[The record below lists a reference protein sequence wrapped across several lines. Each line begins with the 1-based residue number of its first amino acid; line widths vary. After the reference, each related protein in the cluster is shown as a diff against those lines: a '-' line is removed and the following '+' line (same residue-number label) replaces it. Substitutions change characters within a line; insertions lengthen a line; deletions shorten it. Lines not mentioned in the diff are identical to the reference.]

1 MFGDFAYKSRVTVK
15 TRNCPIEMR
24 RSNRDGL
31 TLIELLVV
39 IAIIGILAALLLP
52 ALSQSMRRARQ
63 IHCVSNLHQIGIGI
77 QSFVADNHAYPSFYG
92 GTNGDNSGIWFYQ
105 LERGGFDD
113 SKPKTNFYLEGV
125 WHCPSAKW
133 SAGSYG
139 YNTYGVAPIGYNGPA
154 AMDPKHAA
162 LGLYGYY
169 HQRPFSITPVRES
182 DVVSPSE
189 MMAVGDSIAGGIDF
203 MRQDLKYLDQRGAS
217 ARHRGRLNVVFC
229 DGHVESP
236 TLQFLFEDISDE
248 ALSRW
253 NRDHLPHRER
263 LQ

>member
-1 MFGDFAYKSRVTVK
+1 MKVQRPKVQPAF
-15 TRNCPIEMR
+15 
-24 RSNRDGL
+24 

-39 IAIIGILAALLLP
+39 IAIIGVLAALLLP
-52 ALSQSMRRARQ
+52 ALSRSMQRAHQ

-77 QSFVADNHAYPSFYG
+77 QNFVSNNHAYPSFYG
-92 GTNGDNSGIWFYQ
+92 GTNGDNSGFWAYQ

-113 SKPKTNFYLEGV
+113 SKPITNFYAEGV

-133 SAGSYG
+133 SKGWPSEKFTRASYA
-139 YNTYGVAPIGYNGPA
+139 YNTFGVAPIGHNGPA

-169 HQRPFSITPVRES
+169 HQRPFSITPIRES

-189 MMAVGDSIAGGIDF
+189 MMAVGDSVVGGIDF
-203 MRQDLKYLDQRGAS
+203 MRQDLKYLEQCGAS
-217 ARHRGRLNVVFC
+217 ARHQGRLNVVFC

-236 TLQFLFEDISDE
+236 TLQFLFADTSDA

-263 LQ
+263 LDP

>member
-1 MFGDFAYKSRVTVK
+1 MKIQRPRVQ
-15 TRNCPIEMR
+15 
-24 RSNRDGL
+24 SAF

-39 IAIIGILAALLLP
+39 IGIIGILVALLLP

-77 QSFVADNHAYPSFYG
+77 QNFVANNHAYPSFFG
-92 GTNGDNSGIWFYQ
+92 GTNGDNSGIWAYQ

-113 SKPKTNFYLEGV
+113 SKPKTNFLSEGV

-133 SAGSYG
+133 SAGWPFNNFHRASYA
-139 YNTYGVAPIGYNGPA
+139 YNTFGVAPIGYNGPA
-154 AMDPKHAA
+154 AMDSQYAP

-169 HQRPFSITPVRES
+169 HQRPFAITPIGES
-182 DVVSPSE
+182 DVVCPSE
-189 MMAVGDSIAGGIDF
+189 MMAAGDSIVGGIDF
-203 MRQDLKYLDQRGAS
+203 MREDLNYLEQRGAS
-217 ARHRGRLNVVFC
+217 ARHQGRLNVVYC

-236 TLQFLFEDISDE
+236 TLQFLFADTSDA

-253 NRDHLPHRER
+253 NRDHQPHRER
-263 LQ
+263 LAP